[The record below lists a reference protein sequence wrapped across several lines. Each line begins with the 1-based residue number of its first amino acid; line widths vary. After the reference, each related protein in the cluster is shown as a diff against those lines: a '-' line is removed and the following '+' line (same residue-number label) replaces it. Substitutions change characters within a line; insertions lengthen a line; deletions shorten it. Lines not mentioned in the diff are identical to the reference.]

1 MLLDCPGETCVDDEL
16 CVLLDCPGE
25 TCVDDELCVCCWTVQ
40 VRRVLMTSCVC
51 VAGLS
56 R

>member
-1 MLLDCPGETCVDDEL
+1 VRQVLMTSCV

-25 TCVDDELCVCCWTVQ
+25 MGVDDELCV
-40 VRRVLMTSCVC
+40 RI
-51 VAGLS
+51 AGLS